1 MHMALKD
8 QKRHSLSTWKG
19 LKIGTWKGCYKYY
32 YLRHRK
38 EALIDEIL
46 KLEKEAY
53 DEIAIQNHRKQLSH
67 KINSSN
73 FKKKVD
79 YWKNK

>member
-1 MHMALKD
+1 MHIAQKIKRDIVSVLEKEKRKELK
-8 QKRHSLSTWKG
+8 RVVTNINH
-19 LKIGTWKGCYKYY
+19 
-32 YLRHRK
+32 LRHRK

-53 DEIAIQNHRKQLSH
+53 DEIAIQNHRKQLSN

-73 FKKKVD
+73 F
-79 YWKNK
+79 